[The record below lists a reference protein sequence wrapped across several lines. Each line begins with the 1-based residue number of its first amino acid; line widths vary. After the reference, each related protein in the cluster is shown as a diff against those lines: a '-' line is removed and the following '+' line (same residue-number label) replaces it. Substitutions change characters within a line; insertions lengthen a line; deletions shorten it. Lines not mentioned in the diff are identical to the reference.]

1 MRRGLGGAA
10 PLLGIAEPGDS
21 PLHRARPGTK
31 LAVLVVVGAVVG
43 VLRLVAPATV
53 SAVVLGVLAGL
64 LLVLARLA
72 RLRPGLLAA
81 QVRRIWWLL
90 AVLALVQVWSAG
102 PVRAFSTL
110 AGLVVC
116 LWAATLVTATTPVPA
131 VLQSVVAAARPLR
144 RLGLDPDRVG
154 LGLTLTITSIPVVG
168 RLLAESREAAAA
180 RGLGGDPRA
189 LLVPTVVRTVA
200 HAEALGEALAARGL
214 D

>member
-1 MRRGLGGAA
+1 MGVS
-10 PLLGIAEPGDS
+10 PLLGVVEPGDS
-21 PLHRARPGTK
+21 WLHRARPGVK
-31 LAVLVVVGAVVG
+31 LVALVVVGTAVG
-43 VLRLVAPATV
+43 VLRLVAPEDVA
-53 SAVVLGVLAGL
+53 AGVLVGLALLTAGFARGCGL
-64 LLVLARLA
+64 RRWLLVAQ
-72 RLRPGLLAA
+72 LRRVWVLLVA
-81 QVRRIWWLL
+81 
-90 AVLALVQVWSAG
+90 LALVQLWTAG
-102 PVRAFSTL
+102 PVRSVATV

-131 VLQSVVAAARPLR
+131 MLDTVVRAVAPLR
-144 RLGLDPDRVG
+144 RVGVDPDRVA

-189 LLVPTVVRTVA
+189 LLVPTLVRTVA